1 MDLFDRH
8 VSSPAAHGNQ
18 RLHLRGVVGILLAA
32 AYEPSVRSLRT
43 IDDLSLL
50 DHSPAL
56 SGVPRV
62 ARSTLSDAM
71 AKFDPAALKPLIAA
85 IHGQLPQLSRFDPR
99 TAELTRKIIAGD
111 GSWFNLA
118 GDVVHALQCRRGNQ
132 GRQCRVRLNLQLD
145 VDGFFPTDLDVSG
158 KGDGNEAEAFKRKLQ
173 GDCIY
178 LWDRNFVNFSFIN
191 AILEKG
197 SNFVLRLK
205 KGVNFTVDQTREPGD
220 QDLAHGVLRD
230 EVGVLSGS
238 VSLGNTDARACTAR
252 PPARPLRRVTV
263 FDPNRQ
269 AEVVLLTDL
278 LDVPAWVIGLLY
290 RLRWQIELFFRWLK
304 VLAGFRHLISQ
315 SEHGITMQFY
325 IAVLLTLLIHLRTG
339 GRVSKYGLLWVGWTA
354 SGRATPQ
361 AMAMAL
367 ARHEQERKNAALR
380 RAKKQAR

>member
-8 VSSPAAHGNQ
+8 VSSPAPHGNQ